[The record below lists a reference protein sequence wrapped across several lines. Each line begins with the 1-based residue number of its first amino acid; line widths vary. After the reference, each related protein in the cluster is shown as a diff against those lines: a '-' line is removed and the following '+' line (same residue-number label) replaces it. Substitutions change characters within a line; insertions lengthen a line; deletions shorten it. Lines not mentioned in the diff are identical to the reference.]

1 MTKDEKIISAIKSIP
16 LEQVLSLDYFKNR
29 GKLFIERALIQDDQ
43 GKREL
48 AFSDAAKAYVEQSHT
63 SFLAIEDIDEETFF
77 TVFQWLT
84 TNVGSSVLE
93 DALKATD
100 RKIVSI

>member
-16 LEQVLSLDYFKNR
+16 IEQVLSLDYFKNR
-29 GKLFIERALIQDDQ
+29 GKLFVERALIQDAQ

-48 AFSDAAKAYVEQSHT
+48 AFSDTAKAYVEQSHT
-63 SFLAIEDIDEETFF
+63 WFLATEDIDEETFF

-84 TNVGSSVLE
+84 TNVGSSVLK